1 MKTLLATVLFLCL
14 STSLYAEQNYK
25 FDIYNV
31 NAYNRSIP
39 ALSLAIT
46 PQKSDGFRFILSYI
60 STIFSLNKEQHINE
74 YALGDKYTNVQVS
87 FNFRF

>member
-1 MKTLLATVLFLCL
+1 MKTLLTTVLFLML

-39 ALSLAIT
+39 ALSLSVT
-46 PQKSDGFRFILSYI
+46 PQKSNGFKLILSYI
-60 STIFSLNKEQHINE
+60 STIFTLNNNQHINE
-74 YALGDKYTNVQVS
+74 YALNDTYTNVQVS